1 MVRFKGRALFL
12 RLRWCILARKD
23 KSKSEPLPPPGQ
35 PIPMPPMPPAPGAPL
50 PPMPPMPPA
59 PGAPLQPVAGVPMP
73 PMPPAQQADIPP
85 PVAPP
90 APAPEP
96 QAPLPPL
103 EPQAPL
109 PPLEPAA
116 SLPAPIPEAV
126 LPSPV
131 QPQQSPS
138 PLTPINPPEQT
149 SQSDEYQRLWAKR
162 SEKPLQQIYGHI
174 DRISNADAGSL
185 LDRYADRFGH
195 SLDREIIVLRK
206 SEHEKKVA
214 EIREAP
220 TVTLLEDE
228 EAIEHVQELM
238 SLDDIENE
246 IRRLKPLYQRAKE
259 NGQKDEEQQLRSSL
273 QDLLNLRKSMMAATV
288 AEPSGDEND
297 DELYM
302 QFFSIVDSLLE
313 SSLPENIASSFI
325 ESEDF
330 ALYMLIGQNFNETS
344 QSQREEFVAMI
355 DKLLENIG
363 EDDLESFTQSPDFD
377 VYKEVVIKYSR

>member
-1 MVRFKGRALFL
+1 
-12 RLRWCILARKD
+12 
-23 KSKSEPLPPPGQ
+23 
-35 PIPMPPMPPAPGAPL
+35 MPPMPPAPGATL

-59 PGAPLQPVAGVPMP
+59 PGAPLQPVSGVPMP
-73 PMPPAQQADIPP
+73 PMPPVQQNEIPP
-85 PVAPP
+85 PITPP
-90 APAPEP
+90 ASTPEP
-96 QAPLPPL
+96 QAPVPPL
-103 EPQAPL
+103 EPTAHM
-109 PPLEPAA
+109 
-116 SLPAPIPEAV
+116 PAPVPEAAP
-126 LPSPV
+126 PSPV
-131 QPQQSPS
+131 QPQELPS
-138 PLTPINPPEQT
+138 PLAPINPPEQT

-206 SEHEKKVA
+206 NDHEKKVA

-228 EAIEHVQELM
+228 EAIEQEQELM

-259 NGQKDEEQQLRSSL
+259 TGQKEEEQQLRSSL
-273 QDLLNLRKSMMAATV
+273 QNLLAQRKSLIEPTV
-288 AEPSGDEND
+288 AEPSGNDED

-313 SSLPENIASSFI
+313 SSLPESISQSFI

-330 ALYMLIGQNFNETS
+330 ALYMMIGKNFDETS

-355 DKLLENIG
+355 DKLLEDIDD
-363 EDDLESFTQSPDFD
+363 EDLESFTQSPEFEI
-377 VYKEVVIKYSR
+377 YREVVIKYSR

>member
-1 MVRFKGRALFL
+1 VVRFKGRALFL

-23 KSKSEPLPPPGQ
+23 KSKSNPLPPPGQ
-35 PIPMPPMPPAPGAPL
+35 PI
-50 PPMPPMPPA
+50 PMPPMPPA

-73 PMPPAQQADIPP
+73 PMPPMPPAPDAPLQPVAGVPMPPMPPAQQPEVPP

-90 APAPEP
+90 TPTPELET
-96 QAPLPPL
+96 PLPPL
-103 EPQAPL
+103 EPTAPL
-109 PPLEPAA
+109 P
-116 SLPAPIPEAV
+116 APVPEVA
-126 LPSPV
+126 PSSPV
-131 QPQQSPS
+131 QLEQPPP
-138 PLTPINPPEQT
+138 PLAPVNPPAQT
-149 SQSDEYQRLWAKR
+149 NQSDEYQRLWAKR

-206 SEHEKKVA
+206 NDHEKKVA

-228 EAIEHVQELM
+228 EEIGQGHELM
-238 SLDDIENE
+238 SLDEIESE
-246 IRRLKPLYQRAKE
+246 IRRLKPMYQRAKE
-259 NGQKDEEQQLRSSL
+259 SGQKEEEQQLRTSL
-273 QDLLNLRKSMMAATV
+273 QDLLHQRKSIMEPSV
-288 AEPSGDEND
+288 AEPSNEGDD
-297 DELYM
+297 DVFM

-313 SSLPENIASSFI
+313 SSLPENIAQSFI

-330 ALYMLIGQNFNETS
+330 ALYMLIGQNFNESS
-344 QSQREEFVAMI
+344 QSQREQFVAMI

-363 EDDLESFTQSPDFD
+363 GDDLEAFTQSPDFEI
-377 VYKEVVIKYSR
+377 YKEVVIKYSR

>member
-1 MVRFKGRALFL
+1 
-12 RLRWCILARKD
+12 
-23 KSKSEPLPPPGQ
+23 
-35 PIPMPPMPPAPGAPL
+35 MPPMPPAPGAPL

-59 PGAPLQPVAGVPMP
+59 PGAPLQPVSGVPLP
-73 PMPPAQQADIPP
+73 PMPPVQQNEIPP

-90 APAPEP
+90 APTPNP
-96 QAPLPPL
+96 QAPLSPL
-103 EPQAPL
+103 EPSSPPPAPL
-109 PPLEPAA
+109 PEVLATPKSPNQTPQ
-116 SLPAPIPEAV
+116 PAP
-126 LPSPV
+126 
-131 QPQQSPS
+131 
-138 PLTPINPPEQT
+138 PLAPTNSPEQT
-149 SQSDEYQRLWAKR
+149 NQSDDYQRLWAKR

-206 SEHEKKVA
+206 NDHEKKVA

-228 EAIEHVQELM
+228 ESIEHEQESM

-259 NGQKDEEQQLRSSL
+259 TGQKEEEQQLRSSL
-273 QDLLNLRKSMMAATV
+273 QNLLAQRKSLIEPTV
-288 AEPSGDEND
+288 AEPSGNDED

-313 SSLPENIASSFI
+313 SSLPESISQSFI

-330 ALYMLIGQNFNETS
+330 ALYMMIGKNFNETS
-344 QSQREEFVAMI
+344 QSQREDFVAMI
-355 DKLLENIG
+355 DKLLEDIDDG
-363 EDDLESFTQSPDFD
+363 DLESFTQSPEFEI
-377 VYKEVVIKYSR
+377 YREVVIKYSR

>member
-1 MVRFKGRALFL
+1 
-12 RLRWCILARKD
+12 
-23 KSKSEPLPPPGQ
+23 
-35 PIPMPPMPPAPGAPL
+35 
-50 PPMPPMPPA
+50 
-59 PGAPLQPVAGVPMP
+59 LQPVAGVPMP
-73 PMPPAQQADIPP
+73 PMPPAQQTDIPP
-85 PVAPP
+85 PVTPP
-90 APAPEP
+90 APTPEP

-103 EPQAPL
+103 EPTAPM
-109 PPLEPAA
+109 
-116 SLPAPIPEAV
+116 SAPVPEAA
-126 LPSPV
+126 PPTPV
-131 QPQQSPS
+131 QPQELPS
-138 PLTPINPPEQT
+138 PLAPINPPEQT

-206 SEHEKKVA
+206 KDHDRKVA

-228 EAIEHVQELM
+228 EAIEHEQELM

-259 NGQKDEEQQLRSSL
+259 NGQKEEEQQLRSSL
-273 QDLLNLRKSMMAATV
+273 QDLLNQRKSLMAPTV
-288 AEPSGDEND
+288 AEPSGNDGD

-313 SSLPENIASSFI
+313 SSLPENIATSFI

-363 EDDLESFTQSPDFD
+363 EDDLDSFTQSPEFEIYRD
-377 VYKEVVIKYSR
+377 VVIKYSR

>member
-1 MVRFKGRALFL
+1 
-12 RLRWCILARKD
+12 
-23 KSKSEPLPPPGQ
+23 
-35 PIPMPPMPPAPGAPL
+35 MPPMPPAPGAPL
-50 PPMPPMPPA
+50 PPMPPMPPS

-73 PMPPAQQADIPP
+73 PMPPAQQTDIPP
-85 PVAPP
+85 PVTPP
-90 APAPEP
+90 APTPEP

-103 EPQAPL
+103 EPTAPV
-109 PPLEPAA
+109 
-116 SLPAPIPEAV
+116 PEAAP
-126 LPSPV
+126 PSPV
-131 QPQQSPS
+131 QTQELPS
-138 PLTPINPPEQT
+138 PLAPINPPEQP

-206 SEHEKKVA
+206 NDHDRKVA

-228 EAIEHVQELM
+228 EAIEHEQELM
-238 SLDDIENE
+238 SLDEIENE

-259 NGQKDEEQQLRSSL
+259 NGQKEEEQQLRSSL
-273 QDLLNLRKSMMAATV
+273 QDLLSQRKSLMVPTV
-288 AEPSGDEND
+288 AEPLGDDDD

-313 SSLPENIASSFI
+313 SSLPENIATSFI

-363 EDDLESFTQSPDFD
+363 EDDLDSFTQSPEFEIYRD
-377 VYKEVVIKYSR
+377 VVVKYSR